1 MNRKKM
7 QRQLSVYLDH
17 ELNEAEQLTVE
28 KHLSGCQE
36 SAETFENLQQN
47 SQLMSGLRQPTP
59 SGIWE
64 GVQSRIEE
72 ENKGSWKSRFTMPV
86 RGWFLHPIPVA
97 SMVVLITVFAFSLFI
112 LDVDQN
118 SLEDPLDFYLI
129 AHSEQTTGFWLMGED
144 SSSQES
150 SVDANFTVSDESQA
164 YLDTYFGY

>member
-1 MNRKKM
+1 MNRKKI
-7 QRQLSVYLDH
+7 QRQLSAYLDR
-17 ELNEAEQLTVE
+17 ELNEEEKLAVE
-28 KHLSGCQE
+28 RYLSGCQE
-36 SAETFENLQQN
+36 SAETFENLQRN
-47 SQLMSGLRQPTP
+47 SQLMSKLRQPTP

-86 RGWFLHPIPVA
+86 RGWFLHPIPVV
-97 SMVVLITVFAFSLFI
+97 SMVVLITVFALSLFI

-129 AHSEQTTGFWLMGED
+129 AHSEQTAVFWLMGED

-150 SVDANFTVSDESQA
+150 SVDTNFVVSDDSQV